1 MGIEYA
7 VDLVVCCALGCDMFD
22 CVFPTRTARFG
33 SALVPSGCLRLKGK
47 EFRFDFTPVDSK
59 CACST
64 CRDHTRAYLH
74 ALFGSKEATACH
86 LLIVHNVTY
95 CTS

>member
-22 CVFPTRTARFG
+22 FG
-33 SALVPSGCLRLKGK
+33 
-47 EFRFDFTPVDSK
+47 FDFTPVDSE
-59 CACST
+59 CPCPCST